1 MPKHSAGIL
10 VYRRPA
16 GRLQV
21 LLVHPGG
28 PFWRN
33 KDNAAWSIPK
43 GEFAVDEDPLTAARR
58 EVHEET
64 GLDIDGDFA
73 ALAPRR
79 QPNGK
84 IIHVWVIEGDCDP
97 AAVRSNAFAMEWP
110 PRSGQIQEFPEV
122 DRAAWFDLATARE
135 KVQRGQIG
143 FLDEL
148 EERLAD

>member
-33 KDNAAWSIPK
+33 KDSAAWSIPK
-43 GEFAVDEDPLTAARR
+43 GEFAADEDPLTAARR

-135 KVQRGQIG
+135 KVHRGQIG